1 MNQPHNLPHH
11 TEPNGRVVDLDKAR
25 AARTGTTPTAGPDVE
40 TDSVYAPS
48 EAATVTIDREEL
60 ARLMA
65 AAAATTIPGAR
76 SATVGTLKEPT
87 GPALWE
93 KSEPV
98 VPAWVRNRSTLLG
111 WARAHRQRIVHT
123 IGVHTVRRGPEHL
136 ATGAVRVAR
145 GSKKG
150 LAALYGY
157 LMATEY
163 AHLSRQARE
172 TGQYDL
178 VAALR
183 TKRRAEIPLRF
194 KSKRTIATTGAV
206 LVLLG
211 VAAWYGLMTVTVVG
225 MAMVGMAAAF
235 AAGRTDAPA
244 TDRAEFVEERQGPP
258 SEDRLNRA
266 FRDAGVLGKPGKD
279 GTGGEVVRLVSPVIA
294 DGRKAWEVVLDLP
307 AGKKASAAI
316 GKREDI
322 ASALGVDE
330 VQVHMERVRTSS
342 GHAGRLSLWVA
353 KENPFGGSAAKSPLV
368 GRKSLDVWTDR
379 IPVGVDAR
387 GRQVA
392 LSLIWAAMLVGAIPR
407 QGKTFFMRAI
417 ALGMALDPHVRHIV
431 ANGKGDRSWKPFA
444 KIAHR
449 YINGAEPAKAKEL
462 ADALRE
468 VQADMN
474 RRNAFLDSLEDAQ
487 VPEDKLTRELS
498 HRHNMPVTCISVD
511 ELQRFLDDEKHGQTI
526 LGLLVDIAKVGPSTG
541 YILLLATQRPDANT
555 VPPAL
560 RDVIAY
566 RAALKVMDW
575 RSSEVVLGA
584 GTYGKGYDAS
594 AEELGARKGMA
605 LLVREDGIGNLIR
618 GYLIDATDANRICDR
633 GRELREKTGTLTGD
647 AAGPNTGTAGTDPTR
662 PQAEVPAWLG
672 AAMEAMAG
680 AGQEGMTPTALVE
693 EILTAHPDW
702 AGGDK
707 PLTGRSFG
715 LAMAKWG
722 CGRSKRPG
730 SPAPMY
736 WAIDM
741 VEAAERIANG
751 GPVEVNAQ

>member
-1 MNQPHNLPHH
+1 MNQPQNLNDH
-11 TEPNGRVVDLDKAR
+11 TPGARVVDLSKAR
-25 AARTGTTPTAGPDVE
+25 AARSGATAPE
-40 TDSVYAPS
+40 ADSVYAT
-48 EAATVTIDREEL
+48 EATTVTIDREEL
-60 ARLMA
+60 ARLMEA
-65 AAAATTIPGAR
+65 AASTTVPGAR
-76 SATVGTLKEPT
+76 GTTTGTLKEPAA
-87 GPALWE
+87 GPELWE
-93 KSEPV
+93 KTEPV
-98 VPAWVRNRSTLLG
+98 IPAWVRDRATLLG
-111 WARAHRQRIVHT
+111 WARAHRQRIIHT
-123 IGVHTVRRGPEHL
+123 IGVHTVRRGPEH
-136 ATGAVRVAR
+136 AARAAGRVAR

-163 AHLSRQARE
+163 AHLSKQARE
-172 TGQYDL
+172 AGQYDL

-183 TKRRAEIPLRF
+183 AKRRTEIPLRF
-194 KSKRTIATTGAV
+194 KSKRTTASAGAV
-206 LVLLG
+206 LVLLS

-235 AAGRTDAPA
+235 AAGRSDEQAPE
-244 TDRAEFVEERQGPP
+244 RAEFGEERQGPP

-266 FRDAGVLGKPGKD
+266 FRDAGVLAKPGKD

-294 DGRKAWEVVLDLP
+294 DGKKAWEVVLDLP

-330 VQVHMERVRTSS
+330 VQVHMERVRTES

-353 KENPFGGSAAKSPLV
+353 KENPFGGSPVRSPLV
-368 GRKSLDVWTDR
+368 GRKALDVWTDKV
-379 IPVGVDAR
+379 PVGVDAR

-392 LSLIWAAMLVGAIPR
+392 LSLIWAALLVGAIPR
-407 QGKTFFMRAI
+407 QGKTFFMRTM

-444 KIAHR
+444 RIAHR

-462 ADALRE
+462 VDALRE

-474 RRNAFLDSLEDAQ
+474 RRNAFLDSLDDEQ

-498 HRHNMPVTCISVD
+498 HRHNMPITCIEID
-511 ELQRFLDDEKHGQTI
+511 ELQRYLDDPKWGPVI
-526 LGLLVDIAKVGPSTG
+526 LELLIDIAKVGPSTG

-575 RSSEVVLGA
+575 RSSEVILGA

-618 GYLIDATDANRICDR
+618 GYLIDATDANRICER
-633 GRELREKTGTLTGD
+633 GRELREMAGTLTGD
-647 AAGPNTGTAGTDPTR
+647 AAGQKTGLLTADPTR
-662 PQAEVPAWLG
+662 EPIALPIWLQAAIDTMDEV
-672 AAMEAMAG
+672 
-680 AGQEGMTPTALVE
+680 GQEAMTPTALVE
-693 EILTAHPDW
+693 AILTAHPEW
-702 AGGDK
+702 ATGDK
-707 PLTGRSFG
+707 PLTGRTFG
-715 LAMAKWG
+715 MAMTRWG
-722 CGRSKRPG
+722 CGRAKKAGAS
-730 SPAPMY
+730 APMY
-736 WAIDM
+736 WAEDM
-741 VEAAERIANG
+741 AAVADRITAG